1 MNRARVVEYDLDCGG
16 KILHLSKRT
25 HIIGILN
32 ITPDS
37 FSDGGLYFRQ
47 DRAIARAVEMVE
59 EGADIID
66 IGGESTRPYADPVDE
81 DEEMRRVI
89 PVIEKLS
96 GEISVPIS
104 IDTTKA
110 TVAEA
115 AIRVG
120 AQIVNDISALHFD
133 PRMAAIV
140 AKYRSG
146 VILMHMKGSP
156 KDMQNNPEYT
166 DIIGEIV
173 EYLNQSIL
181 TALGAGISQDKI
193 IVDPGIGF
201 GKKWPDNFLIIN
213 RLNEFQTLNCPLLVG
228 VSRKSF
234 IGKALGL
241 PEEERIMGTAA
252 AITASILNGVHIV
265 RVHDIKEM
273 AQVVNIAD
281 RIKNAT
287 ETGKRRPEN
296 GDRKPETGKR
306 KHNNLNTILIISA

>member
-1 MNRARVVEYDLDCGG
+1 MNPAQIVEYNLECGD
-16 KILHLSKRT
+16 KILHLSNRT
-25 HIIGILN
+25 HIMGILN

-37 FSDGGLYFRQ
+37 FSDGGLYFQQ
-47 DRAIARAVEMVE
+47 DRAIARAMEMVE

-66 IGGESTRPYADPVDE
+66 IGGESSRPYADAVDE

-89 PVIEKLS
+89 PVIEKLF

-110 TVAEA
+110 AVAEA
-115 AIRVG
+115 AIQAG

-133 PRMAAIV
+133 PHMATIV

-156 KDMQNNPEYT
+156 RDMQNNPEYA

-181 TALGAGISQDKI
+181 MALQAGISQDKI

-201 GKKWPDNFLIIN
+201 GKNWLDNFLIIN
-213 RLNEFQTLNCPLLVG
+213 RLNEFQVLNRPLLIG

-252 AITASILNGVHIV
+252 AIAASILMGVHIV
-265 RVHDIKEM
+265 RVHDVKDM

-281 RIKNAT
+281 RIKNAMVV
-287 ETGKRRPEN
+287 E
-296 GDRKPETGKR
+296 
-306 KHNNLNTILIISA
+306 S